1 MKTLLTT
8 IALLAMIIPIVLS
21 PTARAASMS
30 DTQSIIPTGSN
41 NDNNSTSII
50 INDNNTNTEPA
61 KMFITAI
68 PDKPVLTR
76 GNTEGILVKAET
88 DNGTAIPDVT
98 IQSIVVDYATGKQKV
113 VLGGQ
118 TNDKGE
124 IKIAAAIGPHAHPG
138 QFLVTVVGEKD
149 GFNKSTVSTGF
160 AVSAKGSSSS
170 GKCSGSSCK

>member
-21 PTARAASMS
+21 PTLAKAASIA
-30 DTQSIIPTGSN
+30 DTPSIIPSGSN
-41 NDNNSTSII
+41 NDNNSTSVTIS
-50 INDNNTNTEPA
+50 DNNTNNEPA

-68 PDKPVLTR
+68 PEKPLLSR

-98 IQSIVVDYATGKQKV
+98 IQSVVVDYATGKQKV

-118 TNDKGE
+118 TDDKGE
-124 IKIAAAIGPHAHPG
+124 VKIAAAIGPHAHPG
-138 QFLVTVVGEKD
+138 QFLVTIVGEKD

-160 AVSAKGSSSS
+160 AVAAKDS